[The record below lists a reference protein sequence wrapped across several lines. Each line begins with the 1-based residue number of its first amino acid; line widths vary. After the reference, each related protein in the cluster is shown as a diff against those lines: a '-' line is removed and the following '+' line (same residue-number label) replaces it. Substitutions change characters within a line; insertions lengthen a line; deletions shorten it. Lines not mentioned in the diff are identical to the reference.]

1 MEKSYKI
8 NAKLLLYSQSSE
20 TGQRIATFVLT
31 IPKFI
36 QAQINSHRALSRNAN
51 SSRATPAKVL
61 RKRVLYTPYIPI
73 QFSSKKSGMR
83 GGDELSGM
91 RLFLVRKL
99 WLWSR
104 FLPCLFHYLAE
115 KIGLHKEIVN
125 RIIEPWMWTQVV
137 ATATEWKNFIKLR
150 TNNNAQ
156 PEIQIIAKNIETAL
170 DRERPK
176 ILKTGEWHLPFIGQ
190 DEFGKYDIEIL
201 KKISVAR
208 CAHISYKLNG
218 GTQSSAE
225 KNVTLCNRLI
235 NDGHWSPFEH
245 VAIVLST
252 TERCGNFL
260 GFKQYRK
267 FFESENGGD
276 YEKR

>member
-1 MEKSYKI
+1 MAS
-8 NAKLLLYSQSSE
+8 
-20 TGQRIATFVLT
+20 F
-31 IPKFI
+31 FI
-36 QAQINSHRALSRNAN
+36 I
-51 SSRATPAKVL
+51 
-61 RKRVLYTPYIPI
+61 
-73 QFSSKKSGMR
+73 
-83 GGDELSGM
+83 
-91 RLFLVRKL
+91 LFLTDAKYQLIPNKIVIPAIVFT
-99 WLWSR
+99 
-104 FLPCLFHYLAE
+104 FLFNLF
-115 KIGLHKEIVN
+115 
-125 RIIEPWMWTQVV
+125 QVIYTLLNYYKMV
-137 ATATEWKNFIKLR
+137 SE
-150 TNNNAQ
+150 
-156 PEIQIIAKNIETAL
+156 
-170 DRERPK
+170 
-176 ILKTGEWHLPFIGQ
+176 